1 MNLINKLLKV
11 NKKGHIIGTYKH
23 NNKLPIDGKE
33 YSIKT
38 NSESVR
44 AKCQGKG
51 P

>member
-1 MNLINKLLKV
+1 
-11 NKKGHIIGTYKH
+11 
-23 NNKLPIDGKE
+23 LPIDGKE
-33 YSIKT
+33 YSIKK